1 MKSHSKLQAAL
12 MSLPVLLVSSC
23 QVWSPAPEP
32 DMLKFELRGNVAS
45 VKNTV
50 YRLDSTSDGYV
61 ASEIETSMNNVY
73 LEFDT
78 AGRLTLM
85 QRFNKNNQPGAREVY
100 VYGRD
105 GRLLSKSEI
114 LSDGTLKEKSDYR
127 YRRGRLHS
135 LTVTDKED
143 SLVKYEEYEYFGRDS
158 VRAGFTFNG
167 DTLNGY
173 RVSRYDRLG
182 RNTGIYT
189 YMAGGRRLL
198 SGIDIE
204 YDSLGRRAFV
214 TTDDIFFKK
223 MENRMSYDS
232 NGFCSGQVLSG
243 RGRVT
248 DFRFSFKTDT
258 AGNWIERVTI
268 RDGVPFRVEVREIHY
283 R

>member
-1 MKSHSKLQAAL
+1 

-114 LSDGTLKEKSDYR
+114 LSDGTLKEKSDYS